1 MPAFNVEMPQVGE
14 SVTEAIIDKWL
25 VAPGDVVRKY
35 DPLVEVVTDKVNMEV
50 TATTDGTVTKLIAD
64 EGATVA
70 MGSIIAEM
78 EVENGA
84 TQPGPRVAGEDSPG
98 STSDVESED
107 RSGRIGTMI
116 IGANV
121 GPTGG
126 EFQDTSLDVRD
137 KTDDDQSEAQRSNRT
152 GNDSGRAGER
162 SAVYSP
168 VVVRLAG
175 RHGINLD
182 QLTGTGRGGRV
193 TKRDVERY
201 LANRSDQ
208 RIAST
213 ASGTDV
219 SDISDTARTGD
230 ELLPPSPVR
239 KMIAERMARSVREI
253 PHAWAAV
260 EVDMTHVV
268 RFRERHLQRVQSAT
282 GAKLTYLHISAALV
296 SRVLRD
302 HPRLNASWSDDG
314 VVIKGRVNLGIAVAA
329 EQGLVVPVLKDADA
343 LDLNGAVREC
353 TRLVDAARR
362 NALSIDD
369 VSDGTFT
376 LNNTGAFGSFLG
388 GAIINHPQAA
398 ILNTESITKRP
409 VVIEHPDGSES
420 IGIRPMMNLCLSFD
434 HRVIDGAEA
443 MAFLNDVKS
452 QFESSRFGWTEED
465 K

>member
-14 SVTEAIIDKWL
+14 SVTEAIIGKWL

-50 TATTDGTVTKLIAD
+50 TATTDGTVTKLIAE

-84 TQPGPRVAGEDSPG
+84 VQLGANVTGAESVR
-98 STSDVESED
+98 STSDAESED

-116 IGANV
+116 MGANV

-137 KTDDDQSEAQRSNRT
+137 DTGDDQPDAQRPSRT
-152 GNDSGRAGER
+152 GNDSGSAGER

-175 RHGINLD
+175 RHGIDLD
-182 QLTGTGRGGRV
+182 QLSGTGRGGRV

-201 LANRSDQ
+201 LADRSDQ
-208 RIAST
+208 SAASV
-213 ASGTDV
+213 TDGGAMV
-219 SDISDTARTGD
+219 APAHKGD

-268 RFRERHLQRVQSAT
+268 RFRERHLQRVKSAA
-282 GAKLTYLHISAALV
+282 GARLTYLHISAALV
-296 SRVLRD
+296 SRVIRD

-329 EQGLVVPVLKDADA
+329 EHGLVVPVLKDADA
-343 LDLNGAVREC
+343 LDLNGTVLEC
-353 TRLVDAARR
+353 SRLVDAARR

-409 VVIEHPDGSES
+409 VVIEHSDGSES

-452 QFESSRFGWTEED
+452 QFESSRFSWTEEA

>member
-14 SVTEAIIDKWL
+14 SVTEAIIGKWL

-84 TQPGPRVAGEDSPG
+84 VQPGANATGEDSTG
-98 STSDVESED
+98 STSDTESED

-116 IGANV
+116 MGANV

-137 KTDDDQSEAQRSNRT
+137 DTGDDQPDARSPSRT
-152 GNDSGRAGER
+152 GNDSGIAGER

-175 RHGINLD
+175 RHGIDLD
-182 QLTGTGRGGRV
+182 QLSGTGRGGRV
-193 TKRDVERY
+193 TKQDVERY
-201 LANRSDQ
+201 LADRSDQ
-208 RIAST
+208 SS
-213 ASGTDV
+213 ASGTDGGAIV
-219 SDISDTARTGD
+219 APARTGD

-239 KMIAERMARSVREI
+239 KMIAEHMARGVREI

-268 RFRERHLQRVQSAT
+268 RLRERHLQHVESAT
-282 GAKLTYLHISAALV
+282 GARLTYLHISAALV
-296 SRVLRD
+296 SRVIRD

-329 EQGLVVPVLKDADA
+329 EHGLVVPVLKDADA
-343 LDLNGAVREC
+343 LDLNGTVREC
-353 TRLVDAARR
+353 SRLVDSARR

-452 QFESSRFGWTEED
+452 QFESSRVGWTEEA